1 MTRPIATSPL
11 EIPSSSPRLRIVSYN
26 IHKGLGPANRRFV
39 LDGIRTALA
48 ALDADIVLV
57 QEVIGE
63 HQRHR
68 ERFEAWPG
76 GSQTRYLAE
85 GTWPHCAY
93 GANAFYPDGDHGN
106 AILSR
111 LPIRSWEN
119 IDLSINSW
127 EQRGLLHAEVELP
140 DGSPLHLGCLH
151 LDLFEATRRRQIGLL
166 CRRIEAAVP
175 HDAPLVIGGDFNDW
189 RGTATGRLRR
199 EVGLDEAF
207 HALSRKHARTFPAW
221 SPVLALDRIYVRNL
235 RPVDARVVHG
245 DRWRRM
251 SDHLAIQVDVTA

>member
-76 GSQTRYLAE
+76 GSQTRYLA
-85 GTWPHCAY
+85 
-93 GANAFYPDGDHGN
+93 
-106 AILSR
+106 
-111 LPIRSWEN
+111 
-119 IDLSINSW
+119 
-127 EQRGLLHAEVELP
+127 
-140 DGSPLHLGCLH
+140 
-151 LDLFEATRRRQIGLL
+151 
-166 CRRIEAAVP
+166 
-175 HDAPLVIGGDFNDW
+175 
-189 RGTATGRLRR
+189 
-199 EVGLDEAF
+199 
-207 HALSRKHARTFPAW
+207 
-221 SPVLALDRIYVRNL
+221 
-235 RPVDARVVHG
+235 
-245 DRWRRM
+245 
-251 SDHLAIQVDVTA
+251 